1 MNGYILKRLLQL
13 PFSVLGITFVI
24 FVLVRLTGDPV
35 ALYLPVQAS
44 PEARAALRQELG
56 LDKPILIQ
64 YEEFVGNMLQ
74 GNFGQSL
81 WYKKPAMDV
90 VASYVP
96 ATLEL
101 MGSAFV
107 LAAVL
112 GILLGLLCAYRKDS
126 VFDHL
131 CVTVAVLGQAM
142 PSFWLGI
149 MLILF
154 FAVDL
159 HWLPSSGRGGLAN
172 LVLPVI
178 TLIMYLLPSTLLLV
192 RSSAMELYAEE
203 FLRVARAKGLSERAI
218 FWQHVLKNAL
228 NPAVS
233 SLGLQ
238 MGSLVGG
245 AIVTETVFAWP
256 GLGRLSVQSIM
267 NRDMTVIQA
276 AVALVAVW
284 VILSNLI
291 ADVTNTVL
299 DPRLRSE

>member
-1 MNGYILKRLLQL
+1 MNRHIVTRLMQL
-13 PFSVLGITFVI
+13 PLSVLGVTFVI
-24 FVLVRLTGDPV
+24 FVLIRMSGDPV
-35 ALYLPVQAS
+35 ALYLPMQAS

-64 YEEFVGNMLQ
+64 YGEFVGNMLQ

-81 WYKKPAMDV
+81 WYQKPAMDV
-90 VASYVP
+90 VASYVLP
-96 ATLEL
+96 TLEL
-101 MGSAFV
+101 MVTAFV
-107 LAAVL
+107 LAATL
-112 GILLGLLCAYRKDS
+112 GILLGLFCAYARDS

-131 CVTVAVLGQAM
+131 CVTLAVLGQAM

-159 HWLPSSGRGGLAN
+159 HWLPSSGQGGLAN

-192 RSSAMELYAEE
+192 RSTATELYTEE
-203 FLRVARAKGLSERAI
+203 FLHVARAKGLSERAI
-218 FWQHVLKNAL
+218 LWKHILKNAL

-276 AVALVAVW
+276 TVVVLAVW

-291 ADVTNTVL
+291 ADIVNTSL
-299 DPRLRSE
+299 DPRLRTE